1 MTATRKGDTHSL
13 LLLLQLL
20 RFNIKNT
27 DRNKNKK
34 NTDAEKWGVM
44 WKMITMRM
52 NQQRLTFMLLIEN
65 KMSAVENSHC
75 PTILDRI
82 NWHHWK

>member
-34 NTDAEKWGVM
+34 NTVAEKWGVM
-44 WKMITMRM
+44 WK
-52 NQQRLTFMLLIEN
+52 NHYYEN
-65 KMSAVENSHC
+65 ESATTDFYAFNRKQNVGCWKFSLSHN
-75 PTILDRI
+75 IGS
-82 NWHHWK
+82 N

>member
-1 MTATRKGDTHSL
+1 MTATRKGGTHSL

-34 NTDAEKWGVM
+34 NTDAEK
-44 WKMITMRM
+44 
-52 NQQRLTFMLLIEN
+52 
-65 KMSAVENSHC
+65 
-75 PTILDRI
+75 
-82 NWHHWK
+82 